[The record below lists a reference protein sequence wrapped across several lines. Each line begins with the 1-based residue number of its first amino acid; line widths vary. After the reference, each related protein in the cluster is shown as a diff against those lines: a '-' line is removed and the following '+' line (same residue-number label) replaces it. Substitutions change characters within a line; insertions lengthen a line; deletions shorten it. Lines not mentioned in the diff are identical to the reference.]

1 MATVLLD
8 MELQKKFR
16 EFLEAE
22 FSEETLL
29 FWNEVESFNSMI
41 EYGLTVTVIALA
53 LKQSDDLGCTN

>member
-1 MATVLLD
+1 MAAVLLD
-8 MELQKKFR
+8 MELQVKFR

-41 EYGLTVTVIALA
+41 EYGMSISVTFFATIFL
-53 LKQSDDLGCTN
+53 LF